1 MFGDLQNELPA
12 PRAVVSYAGGKQK
25 LLKHILPLIPPHVC
39 YVEPFGG
46 SLAVLLGKPESQVE
60 VVNDIN
66 GILVQF
72 YRNVKSHLEA
82 LLDEMES
89 VLNSRREFEDYGRQ
103 PGLTEIQKVARWF
116 IRNKL
121 SFAGHGR
128 HFAIARSHA
137 LSSREKRLIAIRALS
152 RRLDR
157 TTIEERSW
165 EQIFDTYDT
174 PDSFFFLDPPYPEP
188 GGDLYAGWNEVS
200 TEKFCT
206 AVKQLQGK
214 WVFTFKDCDQ
224 VRDAMAGYTFRT
236 LDRARGIAN
245 NHGKKKADR
254 YVEIIITSE
263 RAPTA
268 ERRKGRTA

>member
-1 MFGDLQNELPA
+1 MFGEFQNELPA

-46 SLAVLLGKPESQVE
+46 SLAVLAAKPESQVE

-103 PGLTEIQKVARWF
+103 PGLTEIQRVARWF

-121 SFAGHGR
+121 SFAGQGKN
-128 HFAIARSHA
+128 FAISRSHA

-165 EQIFDTYDT
+165 EQIFETYDT
-174 PDSFFFLDPPYPEP
+174 PETFYFLDPPYPEP
-188 GGDLYAGWNEVS
+188 GGVLYGGWDELA
-200 TEKFCT
+200 TERFCA
-206 AVKQLQGK
+206 AVRKLQGS
-214 WVFTFKDCDQ
+214 WVFTFKDCEQ
-224 VRDAMAGYTFRT
+224 VRACMDGYTFRT

-245 NHGKKKADR
+245 NRGKKKADR

-263 RAPTA
+263 RTPTA